1 MLHKVYSLDLNFKK
15 YFMNYDFH
23 NLYKEL
29 LNFCTIDLSA
39 FYFDI
44 RKDCLY
50 CDTKDSTKRQ
60 STILL
65 LKVILNSLLK
75 WFAPILSFTTEEI
88 FKLAG
93 NKKSIHLEKF
103 INFPDN
109 FKNDNLNLK
118 WLELIKIR
126 DVCNLSIEEKRSE
139 KIIGSSLE
147 ALLKIK
153 LNKEN
158 FEIVKD
164 IDLSE
169 LCITSSVQVE
179 KTEQKKILVET
190 EKARGN
196 KCSVCWKISLESCER
211 HR

>member
-1 MLHKVYSLDLNFKK
+1 MLHKIYSLDLNFKK
-15 YFMNYDFH
+15 YFKNYDFH

-29 LNFCTIDLSA
+29 LNFCTVDLSA

-50 CDTKDSTKRQ
+50 CDAKDTVKRQ

-65 LKVILNSLLK
+65 LKITLNSLLK

-88 FKLAG
+88 FKLVS
-93 NKKSIHLEKF
+93 NKKSIHLENF
-103 INFPDN
+103 INYPTN

-126 DVCNLSIEEKRSE
+126 DICNLSIEEKRSA

-147 ALLKIK
+147 ALLKIR
-153 LNKEN
+153 LNKDK
-158 FEIVKD
+158 FEITKN

-169 LCITSSVQVE
+169 LCITSSVQIE
-179 KTEQKKILVET
+179 KTEQDEVLVET
-190 EKARGN
+190 EKAKGN
-196 KCSVCWKISLESCER
+196 KCPVCWKISYQSCER
-211 HR
+211 HS

>member
-1 MLHKVYSLDLNFKK
+1 
-15 YFMNYDFH
+15 
-23 NLYKEL
+23 
-29 LNFCTIDLSA
+29 
-39 FYFDI
+39 
-44 RKDCLY
+44 LY
-50 CDTKDSTKRQ
+50 CDAKDSTKRQ

-65 LKVILNSLLK
+65 LKITLNALLK

-88 FKLAG
+88 FKLVG
-93 NKKSIHLEKF
+93 NKKSIHLERF
-103 INFPDN
+103 INFPIN

-126 DVCNLSIEEKRSE
+126 DICNLSIEEKRSA

-153 LNKEN
+153 LDKEK

-169 LCITSSVQVE
+169 LCITSSAHVE
-179 KTEQKKILVET
+179 KTERNQVLVET
-190 EKARGN
+190 EKAKGD
-196 KCSVCWKISLESCER
+196 KCSVCWKISLQPCER
-211 HR
+211 HGA